1 MGNTLIKE
9 IQYGE
14 FCSEKKE
21 GETQVVCH
29 PTTVNGE
36 LRITMNLGLK
46 TMWEA
51 FEHNLK
57 VGRDKKNLWVIV
69 RK

>member
-21 GETQVVCH
+21 EETQVVCH
-29 PTTVNGE
+29 PTNSKW
-36 LRITMNLGLK
+36 R
-46 TMWEA
+46 A
-51 FEHNLK
+51 
-57 VGRDKKNLWVIV
+57 
-69 RK
+69 